1 MRVLLV
7 ISDLTLAG
15 AQKQVVEL
23 ARQMVRHG
31 NEVAIYTLNRDVP
44 RARELEGSGVELI
57 VDQKRWKL
65 DTAVLWRLRRKI
77 VDWRADIVHGFLFD
91 GDIYARIAAIGTGA
105 VVVNSER
112 SDAYTISMTQ
122 RVAHWLTRPL
132 VDAVVAN
139 THSGS
144 RFAQRLYGYKPGM
157 MHVVPNGIRME
168 VLEREAES
176 TTDYKTKFFGA
187 GRHKVACLV
196 GAIKPAKDYHL
207 ALDTAARLVR
217 AHPEWR
223 VLFLGDS
230 LPTTG
235 VYRPGE
241 NSNSEDYKQQVLR
254 HHSRLGVPER
264 IKFAGA
270 RADVPAIVAQCDVLF
285 TTSQWEGFP
294 NCVLEAMTLGVPVV
308 STEFSD
314 IRRILPRPGQIVT
327 ERSARAIA
335 QAIVDVH
342 GDRSQVV
349 VEQKRW
355 VRSQASIEQ
364 VAQELENVYRQYLR
378 PAALTQPT

>member
-31 NEVAIYTLNRDVP
+31 HEVAIYTLNRDVP
-44 RARELEGSGVELI
+44 RARELEGSGVELL

-65 DTAVLWRLRRKI
+65 DTAVLGRLRRRI

-112 SDAYTISMTQ
+112 SDAYTISITQ
-122 RVAHWLTRPL
+122 RVAHWLTRAL

-144 RFAQRLYGYKPGM
+144 RFAQRLYGYKPAM

-168 VLEREAES
+168 ALEREAES
-176 TTDYKTKFFGA
+176 TTDYKTKFFGP

-314 IRRILPRPGQIVT
+314 IRRILPRPDQVVA

-342 GDRSQVV
+342 GDRAQVV

-364 VAQELENVYRQYLR
+364 VAQELENVYRLYLR